1 MITLSLK
8 EKHETQ
14 TAYNLSVAFKLT
26 LCMFINTALV
36 PVLVN
41 IYAYRWFVSGGLISD
56 IFSIMIAISFIDP
69 IKKIF
74 NVGALLK
81 MLKR

>member
-1 MITLSLK
+1 
-8 EKHETQ
+8 
-14 TAYNLSVAFKLT
+14 
-26 LCMFINTALV
+26 MFINTALV

-74 NVGALLK
+74 NVGALFK
-81 MLKR
+81 MLKRAYYIKEGVETCLLTYTIKKS